1 MSLFP
6 SILVPLD
13 GSSGAA
19 RSLGCATWLASRL
32 GARLH
37 VLSATPRELP
47 AREELERL
55 HVPREHWSRVELHQ
69 ASTYPEDAIL
79 DAISR
84 YDCRLVVMT
93 SRGAAAEARGAP
105 SSGIAKVVGHVTQ
118 AVIERCAVPVLLLPP
133 RYREVLP
140 WERLLVPVSGGA
152 ESDEALVLA
161 VHLAD
166 ALGLE
171 VHVAHVSDP
180 DSKDEEFAVRT
191 RYSDQLHHEYRAQL
205 EELVSRALPALATAE
220 CCRVQAIQL
229 GHGDIAGELVNI
241 MSRDR
246 VSVLVVG
253 WHGIFVTGRAQVLRT
268 LIPLLEAPVLLTK
281 CVRPT
286 RFQLKVGED
295 LE

>member
-37 VLSATPRELP
+37 ILSATSRELP

-55 HVPREHWSRVELHQ
+55 HVPEEHWSRVELHQ
-69 ASTYPEDAIL
+69 APTYPEDAIL
-79 DAISR
+79 EAIAR
-84 YDCRLVVMT
+84 YDSRLVVMT
-93 SRGAAAEARGAP
+93 ARGAAAEERGGP
-105 SSGIAKVVGHVTQ
+105 SPGIAKVVGHVTQ
-118 AVIERCAVPVLLLPP
+118 AVIERCVVPVLLLPQ

-161 VHLAD
+161 VHLAN
-166 ALGLE
+166 ALGLD
-171 VHVAHVSDP
+171 VHVAHVTDP
-180 DSKDEEFAVRT
+180 DAKDEEFAMRT
-191 RYSDQLHHEYRAQL
+191 RYSDELHHEYRAQL
-205 EELVSRALPALATAE
+205 EELVARALPTLAYDE

-229 GHGDIAGELVNI
+229 GHGDIAGELVKI
-241 MSRDR
+241 ISRDR

-268 LIPLLEAPVLLTK
+268 LLPILDTPVLLTK
-281 CVRPT
+281 CIRPT